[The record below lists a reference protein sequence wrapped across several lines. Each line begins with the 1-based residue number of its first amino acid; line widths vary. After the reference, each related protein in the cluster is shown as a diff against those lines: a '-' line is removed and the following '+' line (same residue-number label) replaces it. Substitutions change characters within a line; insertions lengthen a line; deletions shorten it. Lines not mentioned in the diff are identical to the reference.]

1 MQEQAVVVLCLQRRD
16 DPPERDTCEKETIVY
31 VKRDLQQRLK
41 RDLYMRQ
48 REF

>member
-1 MQEQAVVVLCLQRRD
+1 MQEQAVVVLCVQRRH
-16 DPPERDTCEKETIVY
+16 DPPERNTCEKETIVY